1 MNISQKEYR
10 SLDAVSRSDLW
21 EANKSPLHYKYQA
34 EFGNKKDSKA
44 LVFGS
49 LVHKLVLEAD
59 KFDDEFAIA
68 PNVDRRTKAGK
79 EEYDR
84 FLIESEG
91 KMIVTLEDYEIAC
104 AMAKVVQN
112 HPEASRLLY
121 EGKPQYEQSFT
132 WLDSQSGINC
142 KIRPDCLNELDGQKY
157 IIDYKTT
164 DSCADG
170 HFERSA
176 KKYGYQLQVGMYSE
190 GMFNQDFDDYKF
202 IFIAQEKTEPYAVR
216 IYDVD
221 DSYRDFGM
229 DLFHELTLKIAHC
242 YEADKFEGYDRCTL
256 TEGDY

>member
-68 PNVDRRTKAGK
+68 PNVDRRTKSGK

-91 KMIVTLEDYEIAC
+91 KMVVTLEDYEIAC

-112 HPEASRLLY
+112 DPEASRLLY

-202 IFIAQEKTEPYAVR
+202 IFIVQEKTEPYAVR

>member
-10 SLDAVSRSDLW
+10 ALDAVSRSDLW
-21 EANKSPLHYKYQA
+21 EANKSPLHFKYNT
-34 EFGNKKDSKA
+34 EFGIKKDSKA
-44 LVFGS
+44 LTFGS
-49 LVHKLVLEAD
+49 LVHKMVLEPD
-59 KFDDEFAIA
+59 KFDEEFAIA

-84 FLIESEG
+84 FLTESED
-91 KMIVTLEDYEIAC
+91 KMVVTLDDYEIAC